1 MLPLLWI
8 EIWSI
13 LSREFSIQ
21 AQRAFQDLSKRRNR
35 KVRNRQLWIVATIGV
50 AVLLLAGVLALAR
63 NEFAPSAAQAQTAA
77 ETTSTLPRTI
87 TVVGEGTVKIK
98 PDIAQ
103 ANIGVEVIRPTVKA
117 ASSGAKDSMEAVLQ
131 ALKQQGVDEK
141 DIQTSGFS
149 VWTERPYGPEGPSGD
164 EVLYHVSN
172 QVAVTIRDLGTVG
185 TVLDAAIEAGANN
198 IYGVTFSLADRS
210 QVESEAREKAVADAQ
225 AKAQELAAL
234 NDVELGDVVSVSEV
248 IGGGFRGIALAS
260 EVGLGGGG
268 PIAPGE
274 LELTLQLEIVYAIQ

>member
-1 MLPLLWI
+1 M
-8 EIWSI
+8 
-13 LSREFSIQ
+13 
-21 AQRAFQDLSKRRNR
+21 
-35 KVRNRQLWIVATIGV
+35 RNRQLWIVAATGV
-50 AVLLLAGVLALAR
+50 AVLLLAGVLAFSR
-63 NEFAPSAAQAQTAA
+63 TGFAPSAAQAQTVA

-117 ASSGAKDSMEAVLQ
+117 ASSRAKESMDAVLQ

-149 VWTERPYGPEGPSGD
+149 VWTERPYGPEGPSSD

-172 QVAVTIRDLGTVG
+172 QVAVTIRELDTVG

-198 IYGVTFSLADRS
+198 IYGVTFSLADPS
-210 QVESEAREKAVADAQ
+210 QAESEAQRKAVDDAQ
-225 AKAQELAAL
+225 AKAQWLASL
-234 NDVELGDVVSVSEV
+234 NNVKLGDVVSVSEV
-248 IGGGFRGIALAS
+248 IGGGGGYYAGGVREASLAA
-260 EVGLGGGG
+260 GMGGGDG

-274 LELTLQLEIVYAIQ
+274 LELTLQLQSVYTVQ

>member
-1 MLPLLWI
+1 M
-8 EIWSI
+8 
-13 LSREFSIQ
+13 
-21 AQRAFQDLSKRRNR
+21 K
-35 KVRNRQLWIVATIGV
+35 NRQLWIVAATGV
-50 AVLLLAGVLALAR
+50 AVLLLAGALVFAR
-63 NEFAPSAAQAQTAA
+63 TRLVPSVAQAQMVA
-77 ETTSTLPRTI
+77 ETTSALPRTI
-87 TVVGEGTVKIK
+87 TVVGEGAVKIK

-117 ASSGAKDSMEAVLQ
+117 ASSGAKDSMDAVLQ

-164 EVLYHVSN
+164 EVLYHVTN
-172 QVAVTIRDLGTVG
+172 QVAVTIRDLETVG

-198 IYGVTFSLADRS
+198 IYGVTFSLDDPS

-234 NDVELGDVVSVSEV
+234 NDIKLGDVVSVSEV
-248 IGGGFRGIALAS
+248 IGGRGGYYTGVREAAVS
-260 EVGLGGGG
+260 AGLGGGGG

-274 LELTLQLEIVYAIQ
+274 LEVTLQLEIVYTVQ

>member
-1 MLPLLWI
+1 M
-8 EIWSI
+8 
-13 LSREFSIQ
+13 
-21 AQRAFQDLSKRRNR
+21 K
-35 KVRNRQLWIVATIGV
+35 NRQLWIVATTGV
-50 AVLLLAGVLALAR
+50 VVLLLAGVLVFAR
-63 NEFAPSAAQAQTAA
+63 SGFVPSAAQAQTVA

-117 ASSGAKDSMEAVLQ
+117 ASSGAKESMDAVLQ
-131 ALKQQGVDEK
+131 ALKEQGVDEK

-149 VWTERPYGPEGPSGD
+149 VWTERPYGPEGPAD

-172 QVAVTIRDLGTVG
+172 QVAVTIRDLDTVG

-198 IYGVTFSLADRS
+198 IYGVTFSLDDPS
-210 QVESEAREKAVADAQ
+210 QVESEAREKAVSDAQ
-225 AKAQELAAL
+225 AKAQELAVL

-248 IGGGFRGIALAS
+248 IGGRGGYYTGVVREAAVS
-260 EVGLGGGG
+260 GVGGGGG

-274 LELTLQLEIVYAIQ
+274 LEVTLQLEIVYTVQ

>member
-1 MLPLLWI
+1 M
-8 EIWSI
+8 
-13 LSREFSIQ
+13 
-21 AQRAFQDLSKRRNR
+21 K
-35 KVRNRQLWIVATIGV
+35 NRQLWIVAATGV
-50 AVLLLAGVLALAR
+50 AVLLLAGALVFAR
-63 NEFAPSAAQAQTAA
+63 TRFVPSVAQAQMVA

-103 ANIGVEVIRPTVKA
+103 VNIGVEVIRPTVKA
-117 ASSGAKDSMEAVLQ
+117 ASSGAKDSMDAVLQ

-164 EVLYHVSN
+164 EVLYHVTN
-172 QVAVTIRDLGTVG
+172 QVAVTIRDLDTVG

-198 IYGVTFSLADRS
+198 IYGVTFSLDDPS

-225 AKAQELAAL
+225 AKAQELATL
-234 NDVELGDVVSVSEV
+234 NDIKLGDVVSVSEV
-248 IGGGFRGIALAS
+248 IGGRGGYYTGVREAAVS
-260 EVGLGGGG
+260 AGLGGGGG

-274 LELTLQLEIVYAIQ
+274 LELTLQLEIVYTVQ